1 MDPLGGPR
9 TCGIW
14 PPAPPHVRRGGP
26 PAGRPGVTWG
36 HVAPPPRGDPPAG
49 PPQLPGVMC
58 WCNTS
63 LSVSLRKGAGLLPS
77 SASGDLPPPAEAT
90 AARDPALLGGRG
102 LQEATGDLLWRG
114 AQMDPLMA
122 DPPPSEPAAECRA
135 GRQRRARVRRGGGC
149 LGPWAV
155 HAWEPCPVLACPCSS
170 HTPQNVGA
178 LSATSQD
185 SSFRRWLDTSR
196 SGHTTLV
203 LAHSR
208 LEDMI
213 IHVSSLSMT
222 QVMIMHCSTRHAQC
236 HCRMRLSNV
245 HCVVVKDSSAAPT
258 MQAN

>member
-14 PPAPPHVRRGGP
+14 PPALRHVRRRGP

-36 HVAPPPRGDPPAG
+36 DGGHVGSPPPVATLGGPAA
-49 PPQLPGVMC
+49 
-58 WCNTS
+58 TS
-63 LSVSLRKGAGLLPS
+63 LKGVGTPP
-77 SASGDLPPPAEAT
+77 SASGGLPRLRRRRRAGILLQYHPAAS
-90 AARDPALLGGRG
+90 RKPRGGRCG
-102 LQEATGDLLWRG
+102 G

-122 DPPPSEPAAECRA
+122 DPLDAPSEPCSPVSCRA
-135 GRQRRARVRRGGGC
+135 ASACPCTAWGGC

-155 HAWEPCPVLACPCSS
+155 HAQAPCPVLACPCSS
-170 HTPQNVGA
+170 HTPQRVGA